1 MYSYKLSRAENLP
14 PKRRDRGVKKAVE
27 CVDKCMGDKTGLP
40 HCSTEC
46 YLGLTIVEADVWIR
60 YLKEIVEE
68 VMKLYGFVT
77 IAFSREFGSFVK
89 NPVRHLEKKLFIY
102 THDFI

>member
-77 IAFSREFGSFVK
+77 IAFSREFSSFVK